1 VAFDREEDYRGAV
14 MVAAKSLP
22 PGVSAVA
29 GADFEPDKDPPP
41 SIGKRE
47 RYTPRTERVVLML
60 TADADAPV
68 STQPRE
74 ILLEV
79 RPVLDGKPGEVLSTK
94 TIPMMVLPKP

>member
-1 VAFDREEDYRGAV
+1 
-14 MVAAKSLP
+14 
-22 PGVSAVA
+22 
-29 GADFEPDKDPPP
+29 
-41 SIGKRE
+41 
-47 RYTPRTERVVLML
+47 ML

-79 RPVLDGKPGEVLSTK
+79 RPVVDGKPGEVLSTK

>member
-1 VAFDREEDYRGAV
+1 MPARSETRVASPPVLIARVSFDREEDDRGAV
-14 MVAAKSLP
+14 MVAARSLP

-29 GADFEPDKDPPP
+29 GTDFEPDKDPPP

-79 RPVLDGKPGEVLSTK
+79 RPV
-94 TIPMMVLPKP
+94 